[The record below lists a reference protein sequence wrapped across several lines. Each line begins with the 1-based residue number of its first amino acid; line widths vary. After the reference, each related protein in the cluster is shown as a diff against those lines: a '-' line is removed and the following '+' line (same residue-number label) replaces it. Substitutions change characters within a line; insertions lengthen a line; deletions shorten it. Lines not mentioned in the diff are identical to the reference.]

1 MQQRLNSAYP
11 SGAHNSGFDHTTAW
25 GGRQNVTLF
34 ARNQGIPPSV
44 EKVLLKLN
52 KALRGF
58 PPFLLTDLGR
68 MVEPPVTKGLKQL
81 PPGVEKKV
89 AVIGAGLS
97 GLIAALELVKRGYQV
112 DIYEAT
118 DFLGGRLGAKPT
130 NASPSGF
137 WEHGLH
143 HFFHNVYDYLM
154 QKIIE
159 VGADRHFESVDEV
172 LLEFENY
179 EQEVLEAKPNAHLL
193 NMLGIVWRS
202 PNVTMLDAIKSAPGM
217 LSLFFYNHEKVF
229 QKFDHLTMA
238 EYSQKRIAKPFFDTF
253 IKTVLTVSLN
263 RTEDISAA
271 QALHLMWTFFI
282 RKPDAMLRVVPTDN
296 HYTSIMLPFRK
307 HLESLGVKIH
317 LGYRVNNL
325 RLENNLV
332 TGLDFTDQTT
342 ADLDYLVMATDIRG
356 TKEIFTRTQ
365 GANPETTAN
374 LDRVRSV
381 VNKLRTAPPYV
392 VARAYLLGKPEN
404 PDRPDVVETPEN
416 QPVDLV
422 FQAHKTEKSDTT
434 WVKAAPA
441 GEDRW
446 VIEVHAYDL
455 GPTLAA
461 KYDSL
466 KEKVRNCSDDEL
478 WLLILQLSDEEL
490 WAAIKEKLRDIDGL
504 SQLADAPPVP
514 DSGLQIGRYFNFTGF
529 QVGQGDRPAPFFAE
543 AHLANLV
550 VAGDW
555 VALQGKD
562 GFENSPGQIYPG
574 GNLMGQ
580 AAAAAG
586 IAAGIIAAQ
595 DNVVG
600 PYVPVI

>member
-1 MQQRLNSAYP
+1 MKQRS
-11 SGAHNSGFDHTTAW
+11 HNSDFGNTTAW
-25 GGRQNVTLF
+25 GGQSNVTLF
-34 ARNQGIPPSV
+34 AREKGIPPSV
-44 EKVLLKLN
+44 EKLLLKLN
-52 KALRGF
+52 KALRGA
-58 PPFLLTDLGR
+58 PPFLLNDLGR
-68 MVEPPVTKGLKQL
+68 MVEPPVTKGLKKL
-81 PPGVEKKV
+81 PPGVNKQV

-97 GLIAALELVKRGYQV
+97 GLIAALELVKLGYKV

-118 DFLGGRLGAKPT
+118 DFIGGRLGAKASDT
-130 NASPSGF
+130 SPSGF

-143 HFFHNVYDYLM
+143 HFFNNVYDYLM
-154 QKIIE
+154 QKIVE
-159 VGADRHFESVDEV
+159 VGADSYFEPVDEV

-179 EQEVLEAKPNAHLL
+179 EEEILTASPNAHLL

-202 PNVTMLDAIKSAPGM
+202 PNVNMLDAIKSAPGM
-217 LSLFFYNHEKVF
+217 LSLFFYNHEKVI
-229 QKFDHLTMA
+229 KKLDHLTMV
-238 EYSQKRIAKPFFDTF
+238 EYSQGKIAKPFFDTF

-296 HYTSIMLPFRK
+296 HYNSIMLPFRN

-317 LGYRVNNL
+317 LGHRVTNL
-325 RLENNLV
+325 NLENNQV
-332 TGLDFTDQTT
+332 TSLDFGNGESI
-342 ADLDYLVMATDIRG
+342 DLDYLVMATDIRG
-356 TKEIFTRTQ
+356 TKEIFAATKTE
-365 GANPETTAN
+365 NPQSKAN
-374 LDRVRSV
+374 LDQVRSV
-381 VNKLRTAPPYV
+381 VNKLKTAPPYV
-392 VARAYLLGKPEN
+392 VARAYLHGKPEN
-404 PDRPDVVETPEN
+404 PDRPDVIETPEN

-422 FQAHKTEKSDTT
+422 FQAHKTEKSDTA

-455 GPTLAA
+455 GPTLAK
-461 KYDSL
+461 KYGSL
-466 KEKVRNCSDDEL
+466 KQRVKHCTDDEL
-478 WLLILQLSDEEL
+478 WLLILELSDQEL
-490 WAAIKEKLRDIDGL
+490 WDAIKEELRDIDGL
-504 SQLADAPPVP
+504 SQLADATPEPNG
-514 DSGLQIGRYFNFTGF
+514 GLQIGRYYNFTGF

-543 AHLANLV
+543 PYISNLV

-562 GFENSPGQIYPG
+562 GFENSPGQVYPG
-574 GNLMGQ
+574 GNLMGHS
-580 AAAAAG
+580 AAAAG
-586 IAAGIIAAQ
+586 IAVGIIAAK

>member
-1 MQQRLNSAYP
+1 MMQRSQSHQP
-11 SGAHNSGFDHTTAW
+11 ESTAW
-25 GGRQNVTLF
+25 GGQQNVTLF
-34 ARNQGIPPSV
+34 ARKKGIPPSV

-52 KALRGF
+52 KAFRGF

-68 MVEPPVTKGLKQL
+68 MVEPPVTEGLKKL
-81 PPGVEKKV
+81 PPGVHKQV
-89 AVIGAGLS
+89 AVVGAGLS
-97 GLIAALELVKRGYQV
+97 GLIAALELAKLGYKV
-112 DIYEAT
+112 DIYEGT
-118 DFLGGRLGAKPT
+118 DFIGGRLGAKPSDT
-130 NASPSGF
+130 SPSGF

-143 HFFHNVYDYLM
+143 HFFNNVYDYLM
-154 QKIIE
+154 QKIEE
-159 VGADRHFESVDEV
+159 VGADRYLEPVNEV

-179 EQEVLEAKPNAHLL
+179 GEEVLEAKPNAHLL

-202 PNVTMLDAIKSAPGM
+202 PNVTMWDAIKSAPGM
-217 LSLFFYNHEKVF
+217 LSLFFYNHERVF
-229 QKFDHLTMA
+229 RKFDHLTMV
-238 EYSQKRIAKPFFDTF
+238 EYSKGKIAKPFFDTF

-296 HYTSIMLPFRK
+296 HYTSIMLPFRD
-307 HLESLGVKIH
+307 HLAQMGVKIH
-317 LGYRVNNL
+317 LEYRVNNL
-325 RLENNLV
+325 RLAGDRI
-332 TGLDFTDQTT
+332 TGLDFTNNEQ
-342 ADLDYLVMATDIRG
+342 ADLDYLVLTTDIRG
-356 TKEIFTRTQ
+356 TKEILAATQ
-365 GANPETTAN
+365 AEDTQTNTN
-374 LDRVRSV
+374 LERVRDT

-404 PDRPDVVETPEN
+404 PDRPDVIETPEN

-455 GPTLAA
+455 GPTLAK
-461 KYDSL
+461 KYEGL
-466 KEKVRNCSDDEL
+466 RPKIKNCSDDQL
-478 WLLILQLSDEEL
+478 WQLILQLSDEEL
-490 WAAIKEKLRDIDGL
+490 WGAIKEELRDINGL
-504 SQLADAPPVP
+504 SQLADATPVA
-514 DSGLQIGRYFNFTGF
+514 DGGLQIGRYFNFTGF

-543 AHLANLV
+543 PHLSNLV

-562 GFENSPGQIYPG
+562 GFANRPGQVYPG
-574 GNLMGQ
+574 GNLMGH

-586 IAAGIIAAQ
+586 IAAGIIAGK
-595 DNVVG
+595 DNIVG

>member
-1 MQQRLNSAYP
+1 MAQQSQIHK
-11 SGAHNSGFDHTTAW
+11 SQKSIAW
-25 GGRQNVTLF
+25 GGQKNITLL
-34 ARNQGIPPSV
+34 AKNKGIPPSV
-44 EKVLLKLN
+44 EKVLLNLN

-58 PPFLLTDLGR
+58 PPFLLNDLGR
-68 MVEPPVTKGLKQL
+68 MVKPPVTDGLQQL
-81 PPGVEKKV
+81 PPGITKRVGIV
-89 AVIGAGLS
+89 GAGLS
-97 GLIAALELVKRGYQV
+97 GLIAALELVERGYTV
-112 DIYEAT
+112 DIYEKK

-130 NASPSGF
+130 NTSPSGF

-154 QKIIE
+154 QKIE
-159 VGADRHFESVDEV
+159 QVGADRHFAPVDEV

-179 EQEVLEAKPNAHLL
+179 QQEVLEAKPNAHLL

-202 PNVTMLDAIKSAPGM
+202 PNVSLWDAIKSAPAM
-217 LSLFFYNHEKVF
+217 LSLFFYNHEQVF
-229 QKFDHLTMA
+229 AKLDRQTMV
-238 EYSQKRIAKPFFDTF
+238 EYSQGRIAKPFFDTF

-296 HYTSIMLPFRK
+296 HYTSLMLPFSE
-307 HLESLGVKIH
+307 HLTNLGVNIH
-317 LGYRVNNL
+317 LRYQVENIK
-325 RLENNLV
+325 LENNLV
-332 TGLDFTDQTT
+332 TGLNFTNGQS

-356 TKEIFTRTQ
+356 TKEIFANTQ
-365 GANPETTAN
+365 VETSQFLTN
-374 LDRVRSV
+374 LERVRSV
-381 VNKLRTAPPYV
+381 VDKLQTAPPYV
-392 VARAYLLGKPEN
+392 VARAYLLDKPEN
-404 PDRPDVVETPEN
+404 PNRPDVIETPEN

-422 FQAHKTEKSDTT
+422 FQAHKTEQSDTA
-434 WVKAAPA
+434 WVKAAPV

-461 KYDSL
+461 KYDGL
-466 KEKVRNCSDDEL
+466 KEKVKNCTDDEL
-478 WLLILQLSDEEL
+478 WLLILQLSDAEL
-490 WAAIKEKLRDIDGL
+490 WGAIKEELRDIDGL
-504 SQLADAPPVP
+504 SRLADAQPVP
-514 DSGLQIGRYFNFTGF
+514 ELGLQIGRYYNFTGF

-543 AHLANLV
+543 PDITNLV

-562 GFENSPGQIYPG
+562 GVADRPGQIYPG

-580 AAAAAG
+580 AAASAG
-586 IAAGIIAAQ
+586 IAAGIIAAK

>member
-1 MQQRLNSAYP
+1 MKQRS
-11 SGAHNSGFDHTTAW
+11 HNSDFGSDFGNTTAW
-25 GGRQNVTLF
+25 GGQKNVTLF
-34 ARNQGIPPSV
+34 AREKGIPPSV
-44 EKVLLKLN
+44 EKLLLKLN
-52 KALRGF
+52 KALRGC
-58 PPFLLTDLGR
+58 PPFLLNDLGR
-68 MVEPPVTKGLKQL
+68 MVEPPVTKGLPEL
-81 PPGVEKKV
+81 PPGVTRKV

-97 GLIAALELVKRGYQV
+97 GLIAALELVKLGYQV

-118 DFLGGRLGAKPT
+118 DFLGGRLGAKVSDT
-130 NASPSGF
+130 SPSGF

-143 HFFHNVYDYLM
+143 HFFNNVYDYLM
-154 QKIIE
+154 QKISE
-159 VGADRHFESVDEV
+159 VGADRHFEPVDEV

-179 EQEVLEAKPNAHLL
+179 EQEILTASPNAHLL

-202 PNVTMLDAIKSAPGM
+202 PNVNILDAMKSAPGM
-217 LSLFFYNHEKVF
+217 LSLFFYNHEKVI
-229 QKFDHLTMA
+229 KKLDHLTMV
-238 EYSQKRIAKPFFDTF
+238 EYSQGKIAKPFFDTF
-253 IKTVLTVSLN
+253 ITTVLTVSLN

-296 HYTSIMLPFRK
+296 HYNSIMLPFRN

-317 LGYRVNNL
+317 LGHRVNNIN
-325 RLENNLV
+325 LENNQV
-332 TGLDFTDQTT
+332 TGLDFSNGESI
-342 ADLDYLVMATDIRG
+342 DLDYLVMATDIRG
-356 TKEIFTRTQ
+356 TKEIFAATKTE
-365 GANPETTAN
+365 NPQSQAN
-374 LDRVRSV
+374 LDQVRSV
-381 VNKLRTAPPYV
+381 VNKLKTAPPYV

-404 PDRPDVVETPEN
+404 PERPDVIETPEN

-422 FQAHKTEKSDTT
+422 FQAHKTEKSDTA

-455 GPTLAA
+455 GPTLAR
-461 KYDSL
+461 KYGSL
-466 KEKVRNCSDDEL
+466 KERVENCSDDQL
-478 WLLILQLSDEEL
+478 WLLILELSDQEL
-490 WAAIKEKLRDIDGL
+490 WDAIKEELRDIDGL
-504 SQLADAPPVP
+504 SQLADATPEPNG
-514 DSGLQIGRYFNFTGF
+514 GLQIGRYYNFTGF

-543 AHLANLV
+543 PYISNLV

-562 GFENSPGQIYPG
+562 GFENSPGQVYPG
-574 GNLMGQ
+574 GNLMGH

-586 IAAGIIAAQ
+586 IAVGIIAAQ

>member
-1 MQQRLNSAYP
+1 MEKRS
-11 SGAHNSGFDHTTAW
+11 HNSDFDKTTAW
-25 GGRQNVTLF
+25 GGQSNITRF
-34 ARNQGIPPSV
+34 ARDKGIPPSV

-68 MVEPPVTKGLKQL
+68 MVEPPVTQGLKQL
-81 PPGVEKKV
+81 PSGVNKKV
-89 AVIGAGLS
+89 VVIGAGLS
-97 GLIAALELVKRGYQV
+97 GLISALDLVKLGYQV
-112 DIYEAT
+112 DIYEAQ
-118 DFLGGRLGAKPT
+118 DFLGGRLGAKQSDT
-130 NASPSGF
+130 SPSGF

-154 QKIIE
+154 QKIEE
-159 VGADRHFESVDEV
+159 VGADRHLEPVNEV

-179 EQEVLEAKPNAHLL
+179 QQEVLKAEPNAHLL
-193 NMLGIVWRS
+193 NMIGIVLRS
-202 PNVTMLDAIKSAPGM
+202 PNVNLLDAIKSGRGM
-217 LSLFFYNHEKVF
+217 ISLFFYNHEKVM
-229 QKFDHLTMA
+229 KNLDNITMV
-238 EYSQKRIAKPFFDTF
+238 EYSQQQGIAKSFFDTF

-271 QALHLMWTFFI
+271 QALHMMWTFFI

-296 HYTSIMLPFRK
+296 HYTSIMLPFCQ
-307 HLESLGVKIH
+307 HLEQLGCKIH

-325 RLENNLV
+325 RLQNNQV
-332 TGLDFTDQTT
+332 TGVDFVNGES

-356 TKEIFTRTQ
+356 TQEILAATQ
-365 GANPETTAN
+365 TEDPKSQAN
-374 LDRVRSV
+374 LDQVRSIMS
-381 VNKLRTAPPYV
+381 KMRTSPPYV
-392 VARAYLLGKPEN
+392 VARAYLLGQPEN
-404 PDRPDVVETPEN
+404 PDRPDVIETPEN

-422 FQAHKTEKSDTT
+422 FQAHKTEASEKA

-441 GEDRW
+441 GENRW

-455 GPTLAA
+455 GPTLAR
-461 KYDSL
+461 KYDNL
-466 KEKVRNCSDDEL
+466 KERIRNCSDDQLWELMQELSDQEL
-478 WLLILQLSDEEL
+478 WD
-490 WAAIKEKLRDIDGL
+490 AIKEELRDIDGL
-504 SQLADAPPVP
+504 ANLADATPV
-514 DSGLQIGRYFNFTGF
+514 SSGGLQIGRYYNFTGF
-529 QVGQGDRPAPFFAE
+529 QVGQGDRPSPFFADPYID
-543 AHLANLV
+543 NLV

-562 GFENSPGQIYPG
+562 GFNNSPGQVYPG
-574 GNLMGQ
+574 GNLMGH

-586 IAAGIIAAQ
+586 IAVGIIAAQ

>member
-1 MQQRLNSAYP
+1 MVQQQSQ
-11 SGAHNSGFDHTTAW
+11 STAW
-25 GGRQNVTLF
+25 GGQSNVTLF
-34 ARNQGIPPSV
+34 ARNKGIPPSV

-52 KALRGF
+52 KAFRGF

-68 MVEPPVTKGLKQL
+68 MVEPPVTKGFKAL
-81 PPGVEKKV
+81 PPGVHKKV
-89 AVIGAGLS
+89 GVVGAGLS
-97 GLIAALELVKRGYQV
+97 GLIAALELVKLGYEV

-118 DFLGGRLGAKPT
+118 DFIGGRLGAKPSDD
-130 NASPSGF
+130 SPSGF

-154 QKIIE
+154 QKIEE
-159 VGADRHFESVDEV
+159 VGADRYFEPVDEV

-179 EQEVLEAKPNAHLL
+179 EPEVLEAKPNAHLL

-202 PNVTMLDAIKSAPGM
+202 PNVTMWDAIKSAPGM
-217 LSLFFYNHEKVF
+217 IPLFFYNHESVF
-229 QKFDHLTMA
+229 QKFDSLTMV
-238 EYSQKRIAKPFFDTF
+238 EYSQGKIAKPFFDTF

-296 HYTSIMLPFRK
+296 HYTSIMQPFGDR
-307 HLESLGVKIH
+307 LAELGVKIH
-317 LGYRVNNL
+317 LGYRVNSLKLDNH
-325 RLENNLV
+325 RV
-332 TGLDFTDQTT
+332 TGLDFTNEES
-342 ADLDYLVMATDIRG
+342 ADLDYLVLATDIRG
-356 TKEIFTRTQ
+356 TKEIFAATEQ
-365 GANPETTAN
+365 EEPQTTAT
-374 LDRVRSV
+374 LEPVRAI

-404 PDRPDVVETPEN
+404 PDRPDVIETPEN

-455 GPTLAA
+455 GPTLAR
-461 KYDSL
+461 KYDGL
-466 KEKVRNCSDDEL
+466 KEKVKNCSDEEL
-478 WLLILQLSDEEL
+478 WQLILQLSDAEL
-490 WAAIKEKLRDIDGL
+490 WNAIKEELRDIDGL
-504 SQLADAPPVP
+504 SKLADATPVE
-514 DSGLQIGRYFNFTGF
+514 DGGLQIGRYFNFTGF

-543 AHLANLV
+543 PHITNLV

-562 GFENSPGQIYPG
+562 GFANRPGQVYPG

-580 AAAAAG
+580 SAAVAG
-586 IAAGIIAAQ
+586 IAVGIIAAQ

-600 PYVPVI
+600 PYVSVI

>member
-1 MQQRLNSAYP
+1 MVQRSQTERLESN
-11 SGAHNSGFDHTTAW
+11 AW
-25 GGRQNVTLF
+25 GGQKNVTLS
-34 ARNQGIPPSV
+34 ARKKGIPPSV

-52 KALRGF
+52 KAFRGF

-68 MVEPPVTKGLKQL
+68 MVEPPVTEGLKRL
-81 PPGVEKKV
+81 PPGVHKQV

-97 GLIAALELVKRGYQV
+97 GLIAALELTKLGYKV
-112 DIYEAT
+112 DIYEGT
-118 DFLGGRLGAKPT
+118 DFIGGRLGAKPSDT
-130 NASPSGF
+130 SPSGF

-143 HFFHNVYDYLM
+143 HFFNNVYDYLM
-154 QKIIE
+154 QKIEE
-159 VGADRHFESVDEV
+159 VGADRYFEPVNEV

-179 EQEVLEAKPNAHLL
+179 GEEVLEAKPNAQLL

-202 PNVTMLDAIKSAPGM
+202 PNVTMWDAIKSAPGM
-217 LSLFFYNHEKVF
+217 LALFFYNHERVIR
-229 QKFDHLTMA
+229 KFDHLTME
-238 EYSQKRIAKPFFDTF
+238 EYSKGKIAKPFFDTF
-253 IKTVLTVSLN
+253 VKTVLTVSLN

-296 HYTSIMLPFRK
+296 HYTAIMQPFRDY
-307 HLESLGVKIH
+307 LAEMGVKIH

-325 RLENNLV
+325 RLKGDRV
-332 TGLDFTDQTT
+332 TGLNFMNDQQV
-342 ADLDYLVMATDIRG
+342 DLDYLVMTTDIRG
-356 TKEIFTRTQ
+356 TKEILAATQ
-365 GANPETTAN
+365 AQDPETNTN
-374 LDRVRSV
+374 LERVRET

-404 PDRPDVVETPEN
+404 PDRPDVIETPEN

-422 FQAHKTEKSDTT
+422 FQAHKTEKSDTA

-455 GPTLAA
+455 GPTLAK
-461 KYDSL
+461 KYEGL
-466 KEKVRNCSDDEL
+466 RPKVKNCSDDEL
-478 WLLILQLSDEEL
+478 WQLILQLSDEEL
-490 WAAIKEKLRDIDGL
+490 WGAIKEELRDIKGL
-504 SQLADAPPVP
+504 SALADAPPVA
-514 DSGLQIGRYFNFTGF
+514 DGGLQIGRYFNFTGF

-543 AHLANLV
+543 PNFSNLV

-555 VALQGKD
+555 VGLQGKD
-562 GFENSPGQIYPG
+562 GFANRPGQVYPG
-574 GNLMGQ
+574 GNLMGH
-580 AAAAAG
+580 AASAAG
-586 IAAGIIAAQ
+586 IAVGIIAAK

>member
-1 MQQRLNSAYP
+1 MTKQAANENIGSA
-11 SGAHNSGFDHTTAW
+11 TAW
-25 GGRQNVTLF
+25 GGQSNVTLF
-34 ARNQGIPPSV
+34 AREKGIPPSV

-52 KALRGF
+52 KIFTGM
-58 PPFLLTDLGR
+58 PPFLLSDLGR
-68 MVEPPVTKGLKQL
+68 MVEPPITEGLKRL
-81 PPGVEKKV
+81 PPGVNKKV

-97 GLIAALELVKRGYQV
+97 GMTAALDLVKLGYQV

-118 DFLGGRLGAKPT
+118 DFLGGRLGAKPSDD
-130 NASPSGF
+130 SPSGF

-143 HFFHNVYDYLM
+143 HFFNNVYDYLM
-154 QKIIE
+154 QKIEE
-159 VGADRHFESVDEV
+159 VGADRHFEPVDEV

-179 EQEVLEAKPNAHLL
+179 EEEVLTASPNAHLL

-202 PNVTMLDAIKSAPGM
+202 PNVNLWDAMKSAPGM
-217 LSLFFYNHEKVF
+217 LSLFFYNHERVF
-229 QKFDHLTMA
+229 RKYDHLTMV
-238 EYSQKRIAKPFFDTF
+238 EYSQNKIAKPFFDTF

-296 HYTSIMLPFRK
+296 HYTSIMEPFRN
-307 HLESLGVKIH
+307 HLESLGVKFH

-325 RLENNLV
+325 KLEDDLV
-332 TGLDFTDQTT
+332 TGLDFTDQ
-342 ADLDYLVMATDIRG
+342 ASVDLDYLVMTTDIRG
-356 TKEIFTRTQ
+356 TKEIFARTKHQ
-365 GANPETTAN
+365 NPEAEAN
-374 LDRVRSV
+374 LAPVREV
-381 VNKLRTAPPYV
+381 VNNLRTAPPYV

-404 PDRPDVVETPEN
+404 PDRPDVIETPEN

-422 FQAHKTEKSDTT
+422 FQAHMTEKSDTA

-455 GPTLAA
+455 GPTLAK
-461 KYDSL
+461 KYEGL
-466 KEKVRNCSDDEL
+466 RPKVKNCTDDEL
-478 WLLILQLSDEEL
+478 WLLIQQLSDTEL
-490 WAAIKEKLRDIDGL
+490 WNAIKEELRDIDGL
-504 SQLADAPPVP
+504 SKLADAPPVP
-514 DSGLQIGRYFNFTGF
+514 NIGLQIGRYYNFTGF
-529 QVGQGDRPAPFFAE
+529 QVGQGDRPAPFFAQP
-543 AHLANLV
+543 HFSNLV

-555 VALQGKD
+555 VALQGLD
-562 GFENSPGQIYPG
+562 GFEQRPGQRYPG
-574 GNLMGQ
+574 GNLMGH

>member
-1 MQQRLNSAYP
+1 MAQQSQIPKPQN
-11 SGAHNSGFDHTTAW
+11 TAW
-25 GGRQNVTLF
+25 GGQKNVTLL
-34 ARNQGIPPSV
+34 AKNQGIPPSI
-44 EKVLLKLN
+44 EKVLLNIN
-52 KALRGF
+52 KALRGS
-58 PPFLLTDLGR
+58 PPFLLNDLGR
-68 MVEPPVTKGLKQL
+68 MVEPPVTDGLKQL
-81 PPGVEKKV
+81 PTGITKRV
-89 AVIGAGLS
+89 AVVGAGLS
-97 GLIAALELVKRGYQV
+97 GLIAALELVERGYTV
-112 DIYEAT
+112 DIYEKK

-130 NASPSGF
+130 NTSPSGF

-154 QKIIE
+154 QKIE
-159 VGADRHFESVDEV
+159 QVGADRHFAPVDEV

-179 EQEVLEAKPNAHLL
+179 QEEVLEAKPNAHLL

-202 PNVTMLDAIKSAPGM
+202 PNVSLWDAITSAPGM

-229 QKFDHLTMA
+229 KKLDRLTMT
-238 EYSQKRIAKPFFDTF
+238 EYSQGRIAKPFFDTF

-296 HYTSIMLPFRK
+296 HYTSLMLPFSE
-307 HLESLGVKIH
+307 HLTSLGVNIH
-317 LGYRVNNL
+317 LQYQVENIE
-325 RLENNLV
+325 LENNLV
-332 TGLDFTDQTT
+332 TGLNFTNGKSVN
-342 ADLDYLVMATDIRG
+342 LDYLVMATDIRG
-356 TKEIFTRTQ
+356 TKEIF
-365 GANPETTAN
+365 ANTKVENPQFLAN
-374 LDRVRSV
+374 LERVRSV

-422 FQAHKTEKSDTT
+422 FQAHKTEQSDTA

-461 KYDSL
+461 KYDGL
-466 KEKVRNCSDDEL
+466 KEKVKNCTDDEL
-478 WLLILQLSDEEL
+478 WLLILQLSDVEL
-490 WAAIKEKLRDIDGL
+490 WEAIKEELRDIDGL
-504 SQLADAPPVP
+504 SRLADAPPVP
-514 DSGLQIGRYFNFTGF
+514 ELGLQIGRYYNFTGF

-543 AHLANLV
+543 PDITNLV

-555 VALQGKD
+555 VALQGKE
-562 GFENSPGQIYPG
+562 GVTNRPGQIYPG

-580 AAAAAG
+580 AAASAG
-586 IAAGIIAAQ
+586 IAAGIIAAN
-595 DNVVG
+595 DNVIG
-600 PYVPVI
+600 PYVSVI

>member
-1 MQQRLNSAYP
+1 MKQRSHNSA
-11 SGAHNSGFDHTTAW
+11 FDSTTAW
-25 GGRQNVTLF
+25 GGQKNVTLF
-34 ARNQGIPPSV
+34 ARNKGIPPSV
-44 EKVLLKLN
+44 EKVLLKIN

-58 PPFLLTDLGR
+58 PPFLLNDLGR
-68 MVEPPVTKGLKQL
+68 MVEPPVTKGWKQL
-81 PPGVEKKV
+81 PLGVEKKV
-89 AVIGAGLS
+89 AVVGAGLA
-97 GLIAALELVKRGYQV
+97 GLIAALELVKLGYQV

-118 DFLGGRLGAKPT
+118 DFIGGRLGAKPSDT
-130 NASPSGF
+130 SPSGF

-159 VGADRHFESVDEV
+159 VGADHNLEPVNEV

-179 EQEVLEAKPNAHLL
+179 EQEILEAQPNAHLL

-202 PNVTMLDAIKSAPGM
+202 PNVNMLDAIKSAPGM
-217 LSLFFYNHEKVF
+217 LSLFFYNHERVMK
-229 QKFDHLTMA
+229 KLDHLTMV
-238 EYSQKRIAKPFFDTF
+238 EYSRNRIAKPFFDTF

-296 HYTSIMLPFRK
+296 HYTSIMLPFRH
-307 HLESLGVKIH
+307 HLEQLGVKIH
-317 LGYRVNNL
+317 LGYRVKQL
-325 RLENNLV
+325 RLENDLV
-332 TGLDFTDQTT
+332 KGLSFTNGEDVK
-342 ADLDYLVMATDIRG
+342 LDYLVMATDIKG
-356 TKEIFTRTQ
+356 TKEIFAATTGEDSQ
-365 GANPETTAN
+365 TTAN
-374 LDRVRSV
+374 LNQVRSV
-381 VNKLRTAPPYV
+381 VNKLKTAPPYV

-404 PDRPDVVETPEN
+404 PERPDVIETPEN

-422 FQAHKTEKSDTT
+422 FQAHKTEKSDTA
-434 WVKAAPA
+434 WVKAAPV

-455 GPTLAA
+455 GPTLAK
-461 KYDSL
+461 KYDNL
-466 KEKVRNCSDDEL
+466 KEIVQSCSDDEL
-478 WLLILQLSDEEL
+478 WQLMLQLSDQEL
-490 WAAIKEKLRDIDGL
+490 WSAIKEELRDIDGL

-514 DSGLQIGRYFNFTGF
+514 DIGLQIGRYYNFTGY
-529 QVGQGDRPAPFFAE
+529 QVGQGDRPAAFFAE
-543 AHLANLV
+543 PYLSNLV

-555 VALQGKD
+555 VALQGQD
-562 GFENSPGQIYPG
+562 GFANSPGQVYPG

-586 IAAGIIAAQ
+586 IAAGIIAAK
-595 DNVVG
+595 DNLIG

>member
-1 MQQRLNSAYP
+1 MMQRSQSHQP
-11 SGAHNSGFDHTTAW
+11 ESTAW
-25 GGRQNVTLF
+25 GGQQNVTLF
-34 ARNQGIPPSV
+34 ARKKGIPPSV

-52 KALRGF
+52 KAFRGF

-68 MVEPPVTKGLKQL
+68 MVEPPVTEGLKKL
-81 PPGVEKKV
+81 PPGVHKQV
-89 AVIGAGLS
+89 AVVGAGLS
-97 GLIAALELVKRGYQV
+97 GLIAALELAKLGYKV
-112 DIYEAT
+112 DIYEGT
-118 DFLGGRLGAKPT
+118 DFIGGRLGAKPSDT
-130 NASPSGF
+130 SPSGF

-143 HFFHNVYDYLM
+143 HFFNNVYDYLM
-154 QKIIE
+154 QKIEE
-159 VGADRHFESVDEV
+159 VGADRYFEPVNEV

-179 EQEVLEAKPNAHLL
+179 GEEVLEAKPNAHLL

-202 PNVTMLDAIKSAPGM
+202 PNVTMWDAIKSAPGM
-217 LSLFFYNHEKVF
+217 LSLFFYNHERVF
-229 QKFDHLTMA
+229 RKFDHLTMV
-238 EYSQKRIAKPFFDTF
+238 EYSKGKIAKPFFDTF

-296 HYTSIMLPFRK
+296 HYTSIMLPFRD
-307 HLESLGVKIH
+307 HLAQMGVKIH
-317 LGYRVNNL
+317 LEYRVNNL
-325 RLENNLV
+325 RLAGDRI
-332 TGLDFTDQTT
+332 TGLDFTNNEQ
-342 ADLDYLVMATDIRG
+342 ADLDYLVLTTDIRG
-356 TKEIFTRTQ
+356 TKEILAATQ
-365 GANPETTAN
+365 AEDTQTNTN
-374 LDRVRSV
+374 LERVRET

-404 PDRPDVVETPEN
+404 PDRPDVIETPEN

-422 FQAHKTEKSDTT
+422 FQAHKTEKSDTA

-455 GPTLAA
+455 GPTLAK
-461 KYDSL
+461 KYEGL
-466 KEKVRNCSDDEL
+466 RPKIKNCSDDQL
-478 WLLILQLSDEEL
+478 WQLILQLSDEEL
-490 WAAIKEKLRDIDGL
+490 WGAIKEELRDINGL
-504 SQLADAPPVP
+504 SQLADATPVS
-514 DSGLQIGRYFNFTGF
+514 DGGLQIGRYFNFTGF

-543 AHLANLV
+543 PHLSNLV

-562 GFENSPGQIYPG
+562 GFANRPGQVYPG
-574 GNLMGQ
+574 GNLMGH

-586 IAAGIIAAQ
+586 IAAGIIAGK
-595 DNVVG
+595 DNIVG